1 MSLRIPNQGQSEM
14 DSANFSSASLSA
26 ASLKSSA
33 QAGAGSSSSAN
44 STLNA
49 LNAAQDTA
57 SINSAATQ
65 LSSDL
70 PIRQDRVDALR
81 AQMETGTYTVN
92 AHAIATAMFQN
103 LFRS

>member
-14 DSANFSSASLSA
+14 DTANFSSASLSA
-26 ASLKSSA
+26 ASSKTGNA
-33 QAGAGSSSSAN
+33 QPASPN

-49 LNAAQDTA
+49 LSAQDTA
-57 SINSAATQ
+57 SIQSATTQ
-65 LSSDL
+65 LSGDL

-81 AQMETGTYTVN
+81 SQIETGTYTVN
-92 AHAIATAMFQN
+92 AHAVANAMFQN